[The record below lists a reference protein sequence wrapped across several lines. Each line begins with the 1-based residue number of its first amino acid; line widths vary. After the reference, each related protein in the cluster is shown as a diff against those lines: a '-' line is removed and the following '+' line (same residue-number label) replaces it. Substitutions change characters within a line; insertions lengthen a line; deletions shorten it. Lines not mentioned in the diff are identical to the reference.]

1 MNGRVIVD
9 FALVE
14 GAMIR
19 MLGLVERRG
28 FRVRGLEMRQE
39 GASGCVT
46 LEVEARDPGRR
57 LDVLDL
63 QLRRLSE
70 VRKVFLFPA
79 SMSAQ

>member
-9 FALVE
+9 FSIVE

-46 LEVEARDPGRR
+46 LDLEARDPARR

-63 QLRRLSE
+63 QLRRLAE

-79 SMSAQ
+79 SMGSL